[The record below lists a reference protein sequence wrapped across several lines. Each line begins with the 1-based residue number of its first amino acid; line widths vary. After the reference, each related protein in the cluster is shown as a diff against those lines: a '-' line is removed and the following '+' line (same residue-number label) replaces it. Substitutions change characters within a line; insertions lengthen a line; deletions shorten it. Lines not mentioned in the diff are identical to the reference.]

1 VILRLTLRST
11 RAHLL
16 RFLLTTFAVFIGVT
30 FITTAYGLADQ
41 LRGILDDQTSTALP
55 GSDTGVPGIDRLLFV
70 SPKLTAFGFSGTL
83 DASLA
88 DELKGVD
95 GVATTVGQTQRGVAF
110 EVPDRTE
117 GTLGQ
122 IQSSATTSAY
132 DPAQWNLVSGTAPKG
147 PDQLAVNEGGTTAAN
162 AQVGDT
168 VVVFLPTGRRQMTV
182 TAIVSPVVPDT
193 NSMFQF
199 TDAVAVFD
207 PVVNAELF
215 GGDDRVDTILVA
227 VAPDA
232 DVGAVKAAIEDRLP
246 SGVTVGSADD
256 LTAQVVGIIN
266 TIVDGIET
274 GMLVFAGITLFV
286 GTFLVANTFSIVVAQ
301 RTKELAVLRAVGAGR
316 RQVFASVL
324 GEAAVIGVLASILGL
339 ATGLALSTLAGWAID
354 TERGAHLVIST
365 RTVAVGLGIGMG
377 VTLASAL
384 FPALRAM
391 RVAPV
396 AAMRQHEATP
406 AGRGLRGLLIAP
418 IALVIGIAGIVVGL
432 GDGRSISS
440 RIGLIGGGAVV
451 MFLALAGLSRLIA
464 APAVRLIGAPLGR
477 GPIATLARTNAA
489 RNPRRT
495 ATTAGALMIGLAL
508 IALVATVGLS
518 VKQSLENQ
526 LRNNTTAAWFVVP
539 NQLVPP
545 DPTSITDALAKAQGV
560 AAVVPTAFSNAT
572 VAGPR
577 GEASGVAVAGLAE
590 VPKVYDLGVTEGPT
604 RQANT
609 DDDQVWLSAD
619 AAKRQGVKLGDR
631 ITVSTGTG
639 ATATTT
645 VGAIYTR
652 TAALSDVIIDQSI
665 ADQVGAQT
673 FVQAIAVKGTPGTS
687 DTALKAAIEPVA
699 GEFANAEVITPRE
712 FEKSQTGPLDI
723 AVKAVSML
731 LLVSVLVAGLGVANT
746 LALSVYERTRE
757 IGLLRAVGTTR
768 RQIRKIVRRE
778 AVITSVFGGLLG
790 VAVGTTLG
798 IAAVKVLPDALSGTL
813 VIPWSWIILCI
824 FVTVIMG
831 LFAAL
836 WPAWRASRMNVLDA
850 ISQE

>member
-1 VILRLTLRST
+1 
-11 RAHLL
+11 
-16 RFLLTTFAVFIGVT
+16 
-30 FITTAYGLADQ
+30 
-41 LRGILDDQTSTALP
+41 
-55 GSDTGVPGIDRLLFV
+55 
-70 SPKLTAFGFSGTL
+70 
-83 DASLA
+83 
-88 DELKGVD
+88 
-95 GVATTVGQTQRGVAF
+95 
-110 EVPDRTE
+110 
-117 GTLGQ
+117 
-122 IQSSATTSAY
+122 
-132 DPAQWNLVSGTAPKG
+132 
-147 PDQLAVNEGGTTAAN
+147 
-162 AQVGDT
+162 
-168 VVVFLPTGRRQMTV
+168 
-182 TAIVSPVVPDT
+182 
-193 NSMFQF
+193 
-199 TDAVAVFD
+199 
-207 PVVNAELF
+207 
-215 GGDDRVDTILVA
+215 
-227 VAPDA
+227 
-232 DVGAVKAAIEDRLP
+232 
-246 SGVTVGSADD
+246 
-256 LTAQVVGIIN
+256 
-266 TIVDGIET
+266 
-274 GMLVFAGITLFV
+274 
-286 GTFLVANTFSIVVAQ
+286 
-301 RTKELAVLRAVGAGR
+301 
-316 RQVFASVL
+316 
-324 GEAAVIGVLASILGL
+324 
-339 ATGLALSTLAGWAID
+339 
-354 TERGAHLVIST
+354 
-365 RTVAVGLGIGMG
+365 
-377 VTLASAL
+377 
-384 FPALRAM
+384 
-391 RVAPV
+391 
-396 AAMRQHEATP
+396 
-406 AGRGLRGLLIAP
+406 
-418 IALVIGIAGIVVGL
+418 IVVGL

-609 DDDQVWLSAD
+609 DDGQVWLSAD